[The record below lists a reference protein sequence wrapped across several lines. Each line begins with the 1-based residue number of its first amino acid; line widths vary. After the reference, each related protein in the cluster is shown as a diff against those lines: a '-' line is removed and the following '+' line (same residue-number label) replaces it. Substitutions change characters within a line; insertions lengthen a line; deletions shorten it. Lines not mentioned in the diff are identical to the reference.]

1 MTTCMEIVQT
11 SEANASWLHKAGG
24 VAKSVWHAYWEHR
37 ANRAAV
43 AMLQSMDGQT
53 LHDIGVNR
61 SEIESVVYGARRDR
75 RNRD

>member
-1 MTTCMEIVQT
+1 MSTCTEIVQT

-24 VAKSVWHAYWEHR
+24 VAKSAWHAYWEHR

-43 AMLQSMDGQT
+43 AMLESMDGPT
-53 LHDIGVNR
+53 LRDIGINR
-61 SEIESVVYGARRDR
+61 SEIESVVYGPQRDR